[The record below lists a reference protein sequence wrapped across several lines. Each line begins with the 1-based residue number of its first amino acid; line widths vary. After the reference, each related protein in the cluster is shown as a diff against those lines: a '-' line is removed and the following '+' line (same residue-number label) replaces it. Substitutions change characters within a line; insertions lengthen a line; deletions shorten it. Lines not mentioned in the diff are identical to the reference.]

1 MAFTAPHRKNR
12 AGRRYFDMKPKKYI
26 ISIGWGIYQAKDLFR
41 VYVF

>member
-1 MAFTAPHRKNR
+1 MAFTAPPGSSG

-26 ISIGWGIYQAKDLFR
+26 ISIGWGIYPAKDLFR